1 MVVVLQCVFT
11 LRRSVGPTTITDGNE
26 TTWNHDLPIVECR
39 VDVAAAKMG
48 RDNLSAKSHDTE
60 NLRKLGFVSL
70 SVARAWP
77 IGRTL
82 N

>member
-1 MVVVLQCVFT
+1 MTCWYMVGTIEVL
-11 LRRSVGPTTITDGNE
+11 
-26 TTWNHDLPIVECR
+26 VECR

-48 RDNLSAKSHDTE
+48 CDNLSTKSHDTK
-60 NLRKLGFVSL
+60 NLRGLGFVSL

-77 IGRTL
+77 IRRTL